1 LKGKK
6 SPDLILMMETF
17 SKEYGWTPKEMMEQ
31 RSDYILY
38 YWQILTL
45 RRKLENNQIKNV
57 NK

>member
-1 LKGKK
+1 
-6 SPDLILMMETF
+6 MMETF

-45 RRKLENNQIKNV
+45 RRKLENNQIKNA